1 MLMMPSMTWTIVK
14 LMDAESVSTSLVSVA
29 HLEEEEEEVME
40 EEVMEEEEEV
50 TADVEVHETSP
61 AATTKEVCAPV
72 VIAVASPIVAD
83 ALVLVLAPAP
93 APVVEDLDRDP
104 DKSQIP
110 PSCFFS
116 PSRFS
121 VVVY

>member
-14 LMDAESVSTSLVSVA
+14 LMDVESVSTSPVSVA
-29 HLEEEEEEVME
+29 LLEEEEEEEVT
-40 EEVMEEEEEV
+40 EEVTEEEEEV
-50 TADVEVHETSP
+50 TADVEVETSP
-61 AATTKEVCAPV
+61 AATTREVCAPV

-104 DKSQIP
+104 DKSRIP

-121 VVVY
+121 VVVC